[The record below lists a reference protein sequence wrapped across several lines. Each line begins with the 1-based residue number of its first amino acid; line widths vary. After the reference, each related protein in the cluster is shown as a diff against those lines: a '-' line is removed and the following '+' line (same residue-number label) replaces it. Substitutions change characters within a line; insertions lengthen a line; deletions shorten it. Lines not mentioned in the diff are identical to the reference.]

1 MSSRISADLVPA
13 ALPAADE
20 PSTDEATRLPS
31 ASVQVGR
38 REWVL
43 RLGVLF
49 AVLAWALIW
58 YWDSAASMAAIWW
71 RSETFAHGLVVY
83 PISAWLIWRM
93 RAELRAVECAP
104 SYLALLFVGLAGFGW
119 LLGDLGGVQA
129 ARHLGFVAIV
139 VFVVWTVLGTTL
151 ARAIA
156 FPLAFT
162 FLAVPVGEFMLPMLI
177 EHTADFTVGALRMT
191 GIPVYR
197 EGNDFVVPTGSW
209 SVVEACSGLRY
220 LIASVTLGL
229 LYAYL
234 SYTSMRRRVLFVL
247 ASIIVPI
254 VANWMRAYMI
264 VMIGH
269 LSGMK
274 YAVGVDHLLYGWVFF
289 GVVMLLLFWV
299 GSFWREDDMPAR
311 KASRPAPGVPSSRPT
326 SSLLSGALLAAVVVT
341 AAPAYSI
348 FLDARSSGVA
358 GVTLA
363 APTPVNGWTPQADAA
378 VSFRP
383 HYTGATSLF
392 EQSFRK
398 GERVVGLY
406 IGYYANQREGRE
418 MIAFG
423 NAIVSSDDPSRRLIA
438 QKRLTGHGEPGDTV
452 QTRIRAG
459 RSEATV
465 LHWYWAGDRW
475 VARPQMVKVLQAFDK
490 LRGKGDD
497 SAVIVAYS
505 QEGANPREVEAALE
519 QFASDMAPS
528 IAAVLTNARSLRQ
541 SQAAAAPDSASK

>member
-1 MSSRISADLVPA
+1 M
-13 ALPAADE
+13 
-20 PSTDEATRLPS
+20 
-31 ASVQVGR
+31 
-38 REWVL
+38 

-49 AVLAWALIW
+49 AALAWALIW

-139 VFVVWTVLGTTL
+139 VFVVWSVLGTAL

-191 GIPVYR
+191 GVPVYR

-234 SYTSMRRRVLFVL
+234 SYTSMRRRILFVL

-254 VANWMRAYMI
+254 LANWVRAYMI

-311 KASRPAPGVPSSRPT
+311 KTIQPALSIPSSRPT
-326 SSLLSGALLAAVVVT
+326 SGLLSGALLAAVVVA
-341 AAPAYSI
+341 AAPAYSL
-348 FLDARSSGVA
+348 FLDARSSGQVA
-358 GVTLA
+358 ASLA
-363 APTPVNGWTPQADAA
+363 TPAPVNGWMPQTAA
-378 VSFRP
+378 EVHFRP
-383 HYTGATSLF
+383 HYSGATALF
-392 EQSFRK
+392 EKSFRK
-398 GERVVGLY
+398 GDRVVGLY

-423 NAIVSSDDPSRRLIA
+423 NAVVSPDDHSWRVLGERRMTSLA
-438 QKRLTGHGEPGDTV
+438 EPAEAI
-452 QTRIRAG
+452 QTRV
-459 RSEATV
+459 RSDRTEATV

-475 VARPQMVKVLQAFDK
+475 VVRPQMVKLLQAFDK

-497 SAVIVAYS
+497 SAVIVAYARA
-505 QEGANPREVEAALE
+505 GTDPREVEAVLE

-528 IAAVLTNARSLRQ
+528 IAAVLANARSMRQ
-541 SQAAAAPDSASK
+541 SQAAAARDSASK

>member
-1 MSSRISADLVPA
+1 MSSRISANLALA
-13 ALPAADE
+13 ALPVADG
-20 PSTDEATRLPS
+20 PAIHEATQTPS
-31 ASVQVGR
+31 ASGQPGR
-38 REWVL
+38 REWGL
-43 RLGVLF
+43 RLGLLF
-49 AVLAWALIW
+49 AALAWALIW
-58 YWDSAASMAAIWW
+58 YWDSAASMATIWW

-104 SYLALLFVGLAGFGW
+104 SYLGLLFVALAGFGW

-139 VFVVWTVLGTTL
+139 VFVVWAVLGTTL

-162 FLAVPVGEFMLPMLI
+162 FLAVPIGEFMLPMLI
-177 EHTADFTVGALRMT
+177 EHTADFTVAALRLS

-299 GSFWREDDMPAR
+299 GSFWREDDLPAR
-311 KASRPAPGVPSSRPT
+311 KASEPAPGVPSSRPT
-326 SSLLSGALLAAVVVT
+326 LGLLSGALLATVVVT
-341 AAPAYSI
+341 AAPAYSN
-348 FLDARSSGVA
+348 FLAARSSGEA
-358 GVTLA
+358 AVTLA
-363 APTPVNGWTPQADAA
+363 APAPVNGWMPQTAPEIP
-378 VSFRP
+378 FRP
-383 HYTGATSLF
+383 HYTGTTSLF

-398 GERVVGLY
+398 GDRVVGLY
-406 IGYYANQREGRE
+406 IGFYANQQEGRE
-418 MIAFG
+418 LIAFG
-423 NAIVSSDDPSRRLIA
+423 NSIVSYNDPSWRLLT
-438 QKRLTGHGEPGDTV
+438 QKRLTVHGEPGDAV
-452 QTRIRAG
+452 QTRIRSG
-459 RSEATV
+459 RSEVTV

-475 VARPQMVKVLQAFDK
+475 VARPEMVKMLQALDK

-497 SAVIVAYS
+497 SAVIVTYS
-505 QEGANPREVEAALE
+505 RAGADPREVEAALQ

-528 IAAVLTNARSLRQ
+528 IAAVLANARSMRQ
-541 SQAAAAPDSASK
+541 SQVAAARDLASK